1 VAPAVKLEQLTGFS
15 RFLKEYGDCADAW

>member
-15 RFLKEYGDCADAW
+15 RFLKEYGDCADA